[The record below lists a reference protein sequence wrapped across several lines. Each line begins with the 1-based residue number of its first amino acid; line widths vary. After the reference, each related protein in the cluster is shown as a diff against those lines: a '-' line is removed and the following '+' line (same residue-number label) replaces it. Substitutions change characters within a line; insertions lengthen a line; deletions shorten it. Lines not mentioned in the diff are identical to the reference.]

1 MSDGVNTKGGMAMEL
16 PSEAELLRI
25 FIGETTKL
33 GQRPLYELIV
43 EEARKRGLAGATV
56 IRGIMGFGKNSRIH
70 TAKILR
76 LSEDLPLIIEI
87 VDKPER
93 IAAFLPD
100 LESMIDE
107 GLVTL
112 EKVRVIAYRGKEKE

>member
-1 MSDGVNTKGGMAMEL
+1 MEL

-76 LSEDLPLIIEI
+76 LSEDLPLVIEI

-100 LESMIDE
+100 LETMIEE

-112 EKVRVIAYRGKEKE
+112 EKVRVIAYRGKEKK